1 MSGNNFK
8 EDSAAKKN
16 ARSILDDIQETQ
28 EKAPSLPQNNQN
40 YDLFATL
47 LGPSGDTEQ
56 LSNLL
61 SFWDSIPRYSVSRQ
75 IQASMRNEAGNLPIL
90 RKEFQTPAGEICEME
105 LKPAR
110 IEVGGEE
117 KDFYPAESEELI
129 EDILRKIFLQQRH
142 GFHDSDRDE
151 SWCKFTINMIVKELK
166 AFGKVRSHEEVKQ
179 ALEIMEN
186 CRLTITVNGKQAY
199 SSNILSDKLL
209 QDRASYRTNS
219 NALSAVKFSSLISRA
234 INKFDYRQYN
244 YADAMSLKQPLARWL
259 FKRLA
264 DRFINAGI
272 DAPAYKIIF
281 TEIDRDSGLMHHR
294 LVTRRIETLK
304 MAVEELVESG
314 VLMRYEMNSIKDGKK
329 IVDAVFMLHASMK
342 FIKEMKAANARQKIV
357 KEKSLRLTKK

>member
-1 MSGNNFK
+1 MSEQTKN
-8 EDSAAKKN
+8 SA
-16 ARSILDDIQETQ
+16 RTILDQMNDSNRVV
-28 EKAPSLPQNNQN
+28 PGLPERNKNH
-40 YDLFATL
+40 DLFATL

-75 IQASMRNEAGNLPIL
+75 IQASMRSESGTLPIL
-90 RKEFQTPAGEICEME
+90 RKEFQSPAGEECEME

-110 IEVGGEE
+110 IELNGEE
-117 KDFYPAESEELI
+117 IDFYPSETEELI
-129 EDILRKIFLQQRH
+129 EDILRKIFLQQSH
-142 GFHDSDRDE
+142 GIHDSNREE
-151 SWCKFTINMIVKELK
+151 SWCKFSINMIIKELK
-166 AFGKVRSHEEVKQ
+166 TFNKKRSLDEVKQ

-209 QDRASYRTNS
+209 ADRASYLRDP

-264 DRFINAGI
+264 DRFINAGL
-272 DAPAYKIIF
+272 DAPAYKTIF
-281 TEIDRDSGLMHHR
+281 SQVDRDSGLMHHKR
-294 LVTRRIETLK
+294 VTRRIEKLK
-304 MAVEELVESG
+304 DAIEELVDHKI
-314 VLMRYEMNSIKDGKK
+314 LRTYEMQAIKEDGK
-329 IVDAVFMLHASMK
+329 IADAVFMLYASGG
-342 FIKEMKAANARQKIV
+342 FIREMKAANARQKIIR
-357 KEKSLRLTKK
+357 EEAKKISMR